1 MKNEHLEN
9 LTEAEHVRHMID
21 STGWNSVYPKLSA
34 RILDIQ
40 NINNLADVTDPQQ
53 LLIEI
58 KARKLAADTMY
69 AWLKQDVYGFVEQQT
84 IATNK
89 EDEPRTYVAGI

>member
-1 MKNEHLEN
+1 MDEHKQN
-9 LTEAEHVRHMID
+9 LTEAEHIRHMVD
-21 STGWNSVYPKLSA
+21 SSGWNSVYPKLSA

-69 AWLKQDVYGFVEQQT
+69 AWLKQDVYGFIEQQSA
-84 IATNK
+84 ATTK
-89 EDEPRTYVAGI
+89 QVIGQPYVNQG

>member
-1 MKNEHLEN
+1 MKDEHLEN
-9 LTEAEHVRHMID
+9 LTEAEHISHMINGA
-21 STGWNSVYPKLSA
+21 GWNSVYPKLTE

-84 IATNK
+84 IKTL
-89 EDEPRTYVAGI
+89 EDEKVAPYVG